1 MLTMSNDIDPWELP
15 PLDFWAGRMLW
26 KYLLIL
32 PFKVFF
38 ALPLMTVSS
47 FFYIVFLPYSLPFS
61 KVLHRLT
68 FWAWRLF
75 LGISLE
81 IRDLR
86 SDPHRRTKI
95 TVLNHASYMDGLVVG
110 SVFYKF
116 RTIAAFWAFSL
127 PIYGHW
133 LKASKSIPLYRA
145 KENKN
150 NAALIHAD
158 DSDSTITLTVEG
170 TMTNGKGLIKFR
182 TGAFIGKA
190 EVQPVVL
197 QYLNDEFNT
206 CWVKMTSPLWKHLIM
221 AISQV
226 RNPVKVT
233 FLEPY
238 FPSDE
243 EKENPT
249 LYSEN
254 VRKYMSE
261 QTGLPLI
268 DATYKDSPVLKAGGE

>member
-1 MLTMSNDIDPWELP
+1 MSNYIDPWELP
-15 PLDFWAGRMLW
+15 PLEFWAGRMLW
-26 KYLLIL
+26 RYLLIL
-32 PFKVFF
+32 PFKVVFV
-38 ALPLMTVSS
+38 LPLLAVSS
-47 FFYIVFLPYSLPFS
+47 FFYIVLLPYSLPFS
-61 KVLHRLT
+61 ALLHSLT
-68 FWAWRLF
+68 FWTWRLF

-81 IRDLR
+81 VRDLR
-86 SDPHRRTKI
+86 SDPNRKTKI
-95 TVLNHASYMDGLVVG
+95 TVLNHASYMDGFVVG
-110 SVFYKF
+110 SVFKKF

-127 PIYGHW
+127 PIYGQW

-150 NAALIHAD
+150 NAALIHED

-182 TGAFIGKA
+182 TGAFIGKT
-190 EVQPVVL
+190 EVQPLVL
-197 QYLNDEFNT
+197 QYLNKKFNT
-206 CWVKMTSPLWKHLIM
+206 CWIKTSSPLWKHLIM
-221 AISQV
+221 AVSQV
-226 RNPVKVT
+226 RNPVRIT

-243 EKENPT
+243 EKEQPA

-261 QTGLPLI
+261 QSGLPLI
-268 DATYKDSPVLKAGGE
+268 DANYKDSPTLKESGE